1 MSQFETDLKRALI
14 QSMEQQSMQ
23 YSTSNADDEY
33 MLQTAYMLSLESSEK
48 ELSNDYDLALALSL
62 SLNDES
68 SSYVP
73 KPVVRFLNDESSSSV
88 PKPVVRFL
96 NDESSSSV
104 PKPVVRN
111 ESLLLAAE
119 KQMNE
124 YRIQSNCR
132 TLREFHNQL
141 GKK

>member
-88 PKPVVRFL
+88 PKPVVR
-96 NDESSSSV
+96 
-104 PKPVVRN
+104 N